1 MIKLSDIYYTKVFK
15 AFELYESSL
24 EHLAKL
30 DVSKLKTALEL
41 EPLDAFN
48 SRFERLIDLILQK
61 LSKTIEIE
69 ETWINEW
76 TLRDR
81 LNLLEKKWYIR
92 NVDLWL
98 EMRWARNK
106 LAHEYIEDAI
116 EDLYHLIVNDYNDEI
131 LYFINKIKWKKQ

>member
-1 MIKLSDIYYTKVFK
+1 MWELNNIYYRKVFK
-15 AFELYESSL
+15 AFELYEASL
-24 EHLAKL
+24 IHLEKL
-30 DVSKLKTALEL
+30 EVSKLKTALEL

-48 SRFERLIDLILQK
+48 SRFERFIDIVLQK

-81 LNLLEKKWYIR
+81 LNLLEKKSYIR
-92 NVDLWL
+92 DVDLWL

-116 EDLYHLIVNDYNDEI
+116 EDLYYIIIKEYNNEI
-131 LYFINKIKWKKQ
+131 IYFINKIKWKKQ

>member
-1 MIKLSDIYYTKVFK
+1 MLELNKIYYKKVLK
-15 AFELYESSL
+15 AFELYQASL
-24 EHLAKL
+24 EHLRKL
-30 DVSKLKTALEL
+30 KISELKTALEL

-48 SRFERLIDLILQK
+48 SRFERLVDIILQK
-61 LSKTIEIE
+61 LSKTIELE

-92 NVDLWL
+92 DVDLWL

-116 EDLYHLIVNDYNDEI
+116 EDLYYMIVNDYNAEI
-131 LYFINKIKWKKQ
+131 LYFINKIIWKKQ

>member
-1 MIKLSDIYYTKVFK
+1 MCNELSKIYYKKVFK
-15 AFELYESSL
+15 AYELYEASL
-24 EHLAKL
+24 KHLEEI

-48 SRFERLIDLILQK
+48 SRFERLVEIILQK
-61 LSKTIEIE
+61 LSKTIELE

-81 LNLLEKKWYIR
+81 LNLLEKKWYIQS
-92 NVDLWL
+92 VDLWL
-98 EMRWARNK
+98 EMRWVRNK

-116 EDLYHLIVNDYNDEI
+116 EDLYYIIVKDYNDEI
-131 LYFINKIKWKKQ
+131 KYFIEKII

>member
-1 MIKLSDIYYTKVFK
+1 MWELKNIYYRKVFK
-15 AFELYESSL
+15 AFELYEASL
-24 EHLAKL
+24 KHLEKIEI
-30 DVSKLKTALEL
+30 SKLKTALEL

-48 SRFERLIDLILQK
+48 SRFERLIDIVLQK
-61 LSKTIEIE
+61 LSKTIELE

-116 EDLYHLIVNDYNDEI
+116 EDLYHIIINNYNDEI
-131 LYFINKIKWKKQ
+131 TYFINKIKWKKQ